1 MMDINYPAHRSG
13 PQRLNHNI
21 YDGNKNER
29 TFIINSYS
37 DRPSPWK
44 PDEEHLLPG
53 IVDRATKAVID
64 FATQG
69 LEKTMNLHNG
79 QVS

>member
-1 MMDINYPAHRSG
+1 LGSNQYP
-13 PQRLNHNI
+13 RLRVGIGANF
-21 YDGNKNER
+21 NKGRQADYVLSTWN
-29 TFIINSYS
+29 
-37 DRPSPWK
+37 
-44 PDEEHLLPG
+44 PDEERLLPV

-64 FATQG
+64 FSTQG